1 MQIVLIA
8 LNAVFASAEIAV
20 LSLNETKLGRM
31 AEQGNGRAKRLV
43 RLTKEPARFLATIQV
58 AITLSGFLGSAFA
71 ETKLGRMAEQGNGR
85 AKRLVRLTKE
95 PARFLATIQVAITL
109 SGFLGSAFAADNFS
123 EPLVDWMINMGVSIP
138 RATLDAGAVIFI
150 TLVLSYFTLI
160 FGELV
165 PKRIAMK
172 KPEQIAMGI
181 SGLVSGISIVFKPIF
196 ITLVLSY
203 FTLIFGELVPKRI
216 AMKKPEQ
223 IAMGI
228 SGLVSGISIVF
239 KPIVSFLSV
248 STNLVLRLCGI
259 DPKEEEEQVSEEEIR
274 MMVDVGSEKGT
285 IEHQEKEFIQNVFEF
300 NDIMAESIATHRTDV
315 VMLWMEDDMEVWAE
329 TIHNSRHTFY
339 PVCDGSPD
347 NVIGVSRHTFYPVC
361 DGSPDNVIG
370 VLNAKDY
377 FRIDDKSRNKVMN
390 QAVYPAYFVLETTK
404 ADVLF
409 RNMKANKSAI
419 AIIIDEHGG
428 MTGIV
433 TMNDLVEELVGD
445 LLETTKADVL
455 FRNMKANKSAIAI
468 IIDEHG
474 GMTGIVTMNDLVEE
488 LVGDLNDDTEDAKL
502 FRNMKANKSAIAI
515 IIDEHGGMTGIV
527 TMNDLVEE
535 LVGDLNDDTEDA
547 KSREPYVE
555 KAEEHTWLVHGNPEL
570 EVIEDALG
578 IEIASEGFDTLSGLI
593 FQKLGVIPEDGTQ
606 NIELEMQGMQK
617 CRECRFILPVL
628 ESTR

>member
-1 MQIVLIA
+1 MDSSMIVLLFFQVILIA

-20 LSLNETKLGRM
+20 LSLN
-31 AEQGNGRAKRLV
+31 
-43 RLTKEPARFLATIQV
+43 
-58 AITLSGFLGSAFA
+58 

-181 SGLVSGISIVFKPIF
+181 SGLVSGISIVFKPI
-196 ITLVLSY
+196 
-203 FTLIFGELVPKRI
+203 
-216 AMKKPEQ
+216 
-223 IAMGI
+223 
-228 SGLVSGISIVF
+228 
-239 KPIVSFLSV
+239 VSFLSV
-248 STNLVLRLCGI
+248 STNLVLRSCGI

-347 NVIGVSRHTFYPVC
+347 NVIGV
-361 DGSPDNVIG
+361 
-370 VLNAKDY
+370 LNAKDY

-445 LLETTKADVL
+445 L
-455 FRNMKANKSAIAI
+455 
-468 IIDEHG
+468 
-474 GMTGIVTMNDLVEE
+474 ND
-488 LVGDLNDDTEDAKL
+488 N
-502 FRNMKANKSAIAI
+502 
-515 IIDEHGGMTGIV
+515 
-527 TMNDLVEE
+527 
-535 LVGDLNDDTEDA
+535 TEDA

-606 NIELEMQGMQK
+606 NIELEMQGMQIHIT
-617 CRECRFILPVL
+617 CIREHQIEETVIKIL
-628 ESTR
+628 

>member
-1 MQIVLIA
+1 MDSSMIVLLFFQVILIA

-31 AEQGNGRAKRLV
+31 AEQGN
-43 RLTKEPARFLATIQV
+43 
-58 AITLSGFLGSAFA
+58 S
-71 ETKLGRMAEQGNGR
+71 R

-123 EPLVDWMINMGVSIP
+123 EPLVDWMIHMGVSIP
-138 RATLDAGAVIFI
+138 RATLDAGAV
-150 TLVLSYFTLI
+150 V
-160 FGELV
+160 
-165 PKRIAMK
+165 
-172 KPEQIAMGI
+172 
-181 SGLVSGISIVFKPIF
+181 F

-347 NVIGVSRHTFYPVC
+347 NVIGV
-361 DGSPDNVIG
+361 
-370 VLNAKDY
+370 LNAKDY

-445 LLETTKADVL
+445 L
-455 FRNMKANKSAIAI
+455 
-468 IIDEHG
+468 
-474 GMTGIVTMNDLVEE
+474 
-488 LVGDLNDDTEDAKL
+488 NDDTEDAK
-502 FRNMKANKSAIAI
+502 
-515 IIDEHGGMTGIV
+515 G
-527 TMNDLVEE
+527 
-535 LVGDLNDDTEDA
+535 
-547 KSREPYVE
+547 REPYVE

-606 NIELEMQGMQK
+606 NIELEMQGMQIHIT
-617 CRECRFILPVL
+617 CIREHQIEETVIKIL
-628 ESTR
+628 

>member
-1 MQIVLIA
+1 MGSSMIVLLFFQVVLIV

-20 LSLNETKLGRM
+20 LSLNETKL
-31 AEQGNGRAKRLV
+31 E
-43 RLTKEPARFLATIQV
+43 
-58 AITLSGFLGSAFA
+58 
-71 ETKLGRMAEQGNGR
+71 RMAEQGNGR

-181 SGLVSGISIVFKPIF
+181 SGLVSGISIVFKPI
-196 ITLVLSY
+196 
-203 FTLIFGELVPKRI
+203 
-216 AMKKPEQ
+216 
-223 IAMGI
+223 
-228 SGLVSGISIVF
+228 
-239 KPIVSFLSV
+239 VSFLSV

-259 DPKEEEEQVSEEEIR
+259 DPEEEEEQVSEEEIR

-315 VMLWMEDDMEVWAE
+315 SMLWMEDDMEVWAE
-329 TIHNSRHTFY
+329 TIHN
-339 PVCDGSPD
+339 
-347 NVIGVSRHTFYPVC
+347 SRHTFYPVC

-377 FRIDDKSRNKVMN
+377 FRIDDKSRNKVMI

-445 LLETTKADVL
+445 L
-455 FRNMKANKSAIAI
+455 
-468 IIDEHG
+468 
-474 GMTGIVTMNDLVEE
+474 
-488 LVGDLNDDTEDAKL
+488 NDDTED
-502 FRNMKANKSAIAI
+502 
-515 IIDEHGGMTGIV
+515 E
-527 TMNDLVEE
+527 
-535 LVGDLNDDTEDA
+535 

-555 KAEEHTWLVHGNPEL
+555 KVEEHTWMVHGNPEL

-578 IEIASEGFDTLSGLI
+578 MEIASEGFDTLSGLV

-606 NIELEMQGMQK
+606 NIELEIQGMQIHIT
-617 CRECRFILPVL
+617 CIREHQIEETVIKML
-628 ESTR
+628 

>member
-1 MQIVLIA
+1 MDSSMIVLLFFQIVLIA

-20 LSLNETKLGRM
+20 LSLN
-31 AEQGNGRAKRLV
+31 
-43 RLTKEPARFLATIQV
+43 
-58 AITLSGFLGSAFA
+58 

-181 SGLVSGISIVFKPIF
+181 SGLVSGISIVFKPI
-196 ITLVLSY
+196 
-203 FTLIFGELVPKRI
+203 
-216 AMKKPEQ
+216 
-223 IAMGI
+223 
-228 SGLVSGISIVF
+228 
-239 KPIVSFLSV
+239 VSFLSV

-300 NDIMAESIATHRTDV
+300 NDIMVESIATHRTDV

-329 TIHNSRHTFY
+329 TIHN
-339 PVCDGSPD
+339 
-347 NVIGVSRHTFYPVC
+347 SRHTFYPVC

-445 LLETTKADVL
+445 L
-455 FRNMKANKSAIAI
+455 
-468 IIDEHG
+468 
-474 GMTGIVTMNDLVEE
+474 
-488 LVGDLNDDTEDAKL
+488 NDDTEDAK
-502 FRNMKANKSAIAI
+502 
-515 IIDEHGGMTGIV
+515 G
-527 TMNDLVEE
+527 
-535 LVGDLNDDTEDA
+535 
-547 KSREPYVE
+547 REPYVE

-606 NIELEMQGMQK
+606 NIELEIQGMQIHII
-617 CRECRFILPVL
+617 CIREHQIEETVIKML
-628 ESTR
+628 

>member
-1 MQIVLIA
+1 MDSSMIVLLFFQVVLIA

-20 LSLNETKLGRM
+20 LSLNETKLEKM
-31 AEQGNGRAKRLV
+31 AEK
-43 RLTKEPARFLATIQV
+43 
-58 AITLSGFLGSAFA
+58 
-71 ETKLGRMAEQGNGR
+71 GNGR

-123 EPLVDWMINMGVSIP
+123 EPLVDWMINMGISIP

-160 FGELV
+160 L
-165 PKRIAMK
+165 
-172 KPEQIAMGI
+172 
-181 SGLVSGISIVFKPIF
+181 
-196 ITLVLSY
+196 
-203 FTLIFGELVPKRI
+203 GELVPKRI

-347 NVIGVSRHTFYPVC
+347 NVIGV
-361 DGSPDNVIG
+361 
-370 VLNAKDY
+370 LNAKDY

-445 LLETTKADVL
+445 L
-455 FRNMKANKSAIAI
+455 
-468 IIDEHG
+468 
-474 GMTGIVTMNDLVEE
+474 
-488 LVGDLNDDTEDAKL
+488 NDDTED
-502 FRNMKANKSAIAI
+502 
-515 IIDEHGGMTGIV
+515 E
-527 TMNDLVEE
+527 
-535 LVGDLNDDTEDA
+535 

-555 KAEEHTWLVHGNPEL
+555 KVEEHTWMVHGNPEL

-578 IEIASEGFDTLSGLI
+578 MEIASEGFDTLSGLV

-606 NIELEMQGMQK
+606 NIELEIQGMQIHIT
-617 CRECRFILPVL
+617 CIREHQIEETVIKML
-628 ESTR
+628 

>member
-1 MQIVLIA
+1 MDSSMIVLLFFQVILIA

-31 AEQGNGRAKRLV
+31 AEQGN
-43 RLTKEPARFLATIQV
+43 
-58 AITLSGFLGSAFA
+58 S
-71 ETKLGRMAEQGNGR
+71 R

-123 EPLVDWMINMGVSIP
+123 EPLVDWMIHMGVSIP
-138 RATLDAGAVIFI
+138 RATLDAGAV
-150 TLVLSYFTLI
+150 
-160 FGELV
+160 
-165 PKRIAMK
+165 
-172 KPEQIAMGI
+172 
-181 SGLVSGISIVFKPIF
+181 IF

-315 VMLWMEDDMEVWAE
+315 VMLWTEDDMEVWAE
-329 TIHNSRHTFY
+329 TIHN
-339 PVCDGSPD
+339 
-347 NVIGVSRHTFYPVC
+347 SRHTFYPVC

-409 RNMKANKSAI
+409 RNMKANKS
-419 AIIIDEHGG
+419 
-428 MTGIV
+428 T
-433 TMNDLVEELVGD
+433 
-445 LLETTKADVL
+445 
-455 FRNMKANKSAIAI
+455 
-468 IIDEHG
+468 
-474 GMTGIVTMNDLVEE
+474 
-488 LVGDLNDDTEDAKL
+488 
-502 FRNMKANKSAIAI
+502 IAI

-555 KAEEHTWLVHGNPEL
+555 KAEEHTWMVHGNPEL

-606 NIELEMQGMQK
+606 NIELEMQGMQIHIT
-617 CRECRFILPVL
+617 CIREHQIEETVIKIL
-628 ESTR
+628 

>member
-1 MQIVLIA
+1 MDSSMIVLLFFQVILIA

-71 ETKLGRMAEQGNGR
+71 
-85 AKRLVRLTKE
+85 
-95 PARFLATIQVAITL
+95 
-109 SGFLGSAFAADNFS
+109 ADNFS
-123 EPLVDWMINMGVSIP
+123 EPLVDWMIHMGVSIP
-138 RATLDAGAVIFI
+138 RATLDAGAV
-150 TLVLSYFTLI
+150 
-160 FGELV
+160 
-165 PKRIAMK
+165 
-172 KPEQIAMGI
+172 
-181 SGLVSGISIVFKPIF
+181 IF

-347 NVIGVSRHTFYPVC
+347 NVIGV
-361 DGSPDNVIG
+361 
-370 VLNAKDY
+370 LNAKDY

-409 RNMKANKSAI
+409 RNMKANK
-419 AIIIDEHGG
+419 
-428 MTGIV
+428 
-433 TMNDLVEELVGD
+433 N
-445 LLETTKADVL
+445 
-455 FRNMKANKSAIAI
+455 AIAI

-488 LVGDLNDDTEDAKL
+488 LVGDLNDDTEDAK
-502 FRNMKANKSAIAI
+502 
-515 IIDEHGGMTGIV
+515 G
-527 TMNDLVEE
+527 
-535 LVGDLNDDTEDA
+535 
-547 KSREPYVE
+547 REPYVE
-555 KAEEHTWLVHGNPEL
+555 KVEEHTWMVHGNPEL

-606 NIELEMQGMQK
+606 NIELEMQGMQIHIT
-617 CRECRFILPVL
+617 CIREHQIEETVIKIL
-628 ESTR
+628 

>member
-1 MQIVLIA
+1 MGSSMIVLLFFQVVLIA

-20 LSLNETKLGRM
+20 LSLNETKL
-31 AEQGNGRAKRLV
+31 E
-43 RLTKEPARFLATIQV
+43 
-58 AITLSGFLGSAFA
+58 
-71 ETKLGRMAEQGNGR
+71 RMAEQGNGR

-181 SGLVSGISIVFKPIF
+181 SGLVSGISIVFKPI
-196 ITLVLSY
+196 
-203 FTLIFGELVPKRI
+203 
-216 AMKKPEQ
+216 
-223 IAMGI
+223 
-228 SGLVSGISIVF
+228 
-239 KPIVSFLSV
+239 VSFLSV

-259 DPKEEEEQVSEEEIR
+259 DPEEEEEQVSEEEIR

-315 VMLWMEDDMEVWAE
+315 SMLWMEDDMEVWAE
-329 TIHNSRHTFY
+329 TIHN
-339 PVCDGSPD
+339 
-347 NVIGVSRHTFYPVC
+347 SRHTFYPVC

-445 LLETTKADVL
+445 L
-455 FRNMKANKSAIAI
+455 
-468 IIDEHG
+468 
-474 GMTGIVTMNDLVEE
+474 
-488 LVGDLNDDTEDAKL
+488 NDDTED
-502 FRNMKANKSAIAI
+502 
-515 IIDEHGGMTGIV
+515 E
-527 TMNDLVEE
+527 
-535 LVGDLNDDTEDA
+535 

-555 KAEEHTWLVHGNPEL
+555 KVEEHTWMVHGNPEL

-578 IEIASEGFDTLSGLI
+578 MEIASEGFDTLSGLV
-593 FQKLGVIPEDGTQ
+593 FQKLGVIPEDGAQ
-606 NIELEMQGMQK
+606 NIELEIQGMQIHIT
-617 CRECRFILPVL
+617 CIREHQIEETVIKML
-628 ESTR
+628 

>member
-1 MQIVLIA
+1 MGSSMIVLLFFQVVLIA

-20 LSLNETKLGRM
+20 LSLNETKL
-31 AEQGNGRAKRLV
+31 E
-43 RLTKEPARFLATIQV
+43 
-58 AITLSGFLGSAFA
+58 
-71 ETKLGRMAEQGNGR
+71 RMAEQGNGR

-160 FGELV
+160 L
-165 PKRIAMK
+165 
-172 KPEQIAMGI
+172 
-181 SGLVSGISIVFKPIF
+181 
-196 ITLVLSY
+196 
-203 FTLIFGELVPKRI
+203 GELVPKRI

-259 DPKEEEEQVSEEEIR
+259 DPEEEEEQVSEEEIR

-315 VMLWMEDDMEVWAE
+315 SMLWMEDDMEVWAE
-329 TIHNSRHTFY
+329 TIHN
-339 PVCDGSPD
+339 
-347 NVIGVSRHTFYPVC
+347 SRHTFYPVC

-445 LLETTKADVL
+445 L
-455 FRNMKANKSAIAI
+455 
-468 IIDEHG
+468 
-474 GMTGIVTMNDLVEE
+474 
-488 LVGDLNDDTEDAKL
+488 NDDTED
-502 FRNMKANKSAIAI
+502 
-515 IIDEHGGMTGIV
+515 E
-527 TMNDLVEE
+527 
-535 LVGDLNDDTEDA
+535 

-555 KAEEHTWLVHGNPEL
+555 KVEEHTWMVHGNPEL

-578 IEIASEGFDTLSGLI
+578 MEIASEGFDTLSGLV
-593 FQKLGVIPEDGTQ
+593 FQKLGVIPEDGAQ
-606 NIELEMQGMQK
+606 NIELEIQGMQIHIT
-617 CRECRFILPVL
+617 CIREHQIEETVIKML
-628 ESTR
+628 

>member
-1 MQIVLIA
+1 MDSSMIVLLFFQVVLIA

-20 LSLNETKLGRM
+20 LSLNETKLEKM
-31 AEQGNGRAKRLV
+31 AEK
-43 RLTKEPARFLATIQV
+43 
-58 AITLSGFLGSAFA
+58 
-71 ETKLGRMAEQGNGR
+71 GNGR

-123 EPLVDWMINMGVSIP
+123 EPLVDWMINMGISIP
-138 RATLDAGAVIFI
+138 RATLDAGV
-150 TLVLSYFTLI
+150 V
-160 FGELV
+160 
-165 PKRIAMK
+165 
-172 KPEQIAMGI
+172 
-181 SGLVSGISIVFKPIF
+181 IF

-315 VMLWMEDDMEVWAE
+315 VMLWTEDDMEVWAE
-329 TIHNSRHTFY
+329 TIHN
-339 PVCDGSPD
+339 
-347 NVIGVSRHTFYPVC
+347 SRHTFYPVC

-377 FRIDDKSRNKVMN
+377 FRIDDKSRNKVME

-445 LLETTKADVL
+445 L
-455 FRNMKANKSAIAI
+455 
-468 IIDEHG
+468 
-474 GMTGIVTMNDLVEE
+474 
-488 LVGDLNDDTEDAKL
+488 
-502 FRNMKANKSAIAI
+502 
-515 IIDEHGGMTGIV
+515 
-527 TMNDLVEE
+527 
-535 LVGDLNDDTEDA
+535 NDDTEDA

-555 KAEEHTWLVHGNPEL
+555 KVEEHTWLVHGNPEL

-578 IEIASEGFDTLSGLI
+578 IEIASEGFDTLSGLV

-606 NIELEMQGMQK
+606 NIELEIQGMQIHIT
-617 CRECRFILPVL
+617 CIREHQIEETVIKTL
-628 ESTR
+628 

>member
-1 MQIVLIA
+1 MDSSMIVLLFFQVILIA

-20 LSLNETKLGRM
+20 LSLN
-31 AEQGNGRAKRLV
+31 
-43 RLTKEPARFLATIQV
+43 
-58 AITLSGFLGSAFA
+58 

-138 RATLDAGAVIFI
+138 RATLDAGAV
-150 TLVLSYFTLI
+150 
-160 FGELV
+160 
-165 PKRIAMK
+165 
-172 KPEQIAMGI
+172 
-181 SGLVSGISIVFKPIF
+181 IF

-347 NVIGVSRHTFYPVC
+347 NVIGV
-361 DGSPDNVIG
+361 
-370 VLNAKDY
+370 LNAKDY

-409 RNMKANKSAI
+409 RNMKANK
-419 AIIIDEHGG
+419 
-428 MTGIV
+428 
-433 TMNDLVEELVGD
+433 N
-445 LLETTKADVL
+445 
-455 FRNMKANKSAIAI
+455 AIAI

-488 LVGDLNDDTEDAKL
+488 LVGDLND
-502 FRNMKANKSAIAI
+502 N
-515 IIDEHGGMTGIV
+515 
-527 TMNDLVEE
+527 
-535 LVGDLNDDTEDA
+535 TEDA

-555 KAEEHTWLVHGNPEL
+555 KVEEHTWMVHGNPEL

-578 IEIASEGFDTLSGLI
+578 MEIASEGFDTLSGLV

-606 NIELEMQGMQK
+606 NIELEIQGMQIHII
-617 CRECRFILPVL
+617 CIREHQIEETVIKML
-628 ESTR
+628 